1 MFQPELIHESMLDA
15 LRDAVRA
22 LGGAKA
28 VGLSVAAAPKRRG
41 RPPGTK
47 NKNKDVPAD
56 LPKPQ
61 RKREG
66 RAGKKGGAREYLCF
80 LGEDDTLQLARVD
93 GDGEPIVLTCADAMA
108 IAAFVERHRVTLEA

>member
-66 RAGKKGGAREYLCF
+66 RAGKKGG
-80 LGEDDTLQLARVD
+80 GARVPLLPRRGRYPPARASRRRWRTD
-93 GDGEPIVLTCADAMA
+93 RPDVRRCNGDSRI
-108 IAAFVERHRVTLEA
+108 RREASRDT